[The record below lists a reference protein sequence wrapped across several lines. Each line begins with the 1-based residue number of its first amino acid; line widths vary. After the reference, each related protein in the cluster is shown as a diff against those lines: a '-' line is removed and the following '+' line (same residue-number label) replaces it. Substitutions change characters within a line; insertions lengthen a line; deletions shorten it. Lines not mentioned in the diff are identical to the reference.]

1 MSATANHTS
10 RFLCDHAGTA
20 LVEFA
25 WALPFLLL
33 ALLGVYNISQAANAE
48 RQLSRLSDGI
58 ATQLVTNG
66 VVGAASY
73 PINYTD
79 LHYAND
85 SAMLEFPLVL
95 SDSYAK
101 NESWAADISI
111 SMAGISFSPTVAG
124 CTSGCTYVAKVVW
137 TGGNKAR
144 ACGSAQVSATDS
156 ATPSP
161 STLPQDL
168 FDPVPTPT
176 TGVFAP
182 PNFQIVV
189 DVVYAWHPLLGN
201 SFIPPISFKRSTYLT
216 PRYVSQITYSQIAGD
231 DGFGVPCP

>member
-1 MSATANHTS
+1 MRAATNRSFH
-10 RFLCDHAGTA
+10 FLGDRAGTA
-20 LVEFA
+20 IVEFA
-25 WALPFLLL
+25 WALPFMLL
-33 ALLGVYNISQAANAE
+33 ALFGVYGLCQAENAE
-48 RQLSRLSDGI
+48 RQLSRLSDAV

-66 VVGAASY
+66 IVGAASY
-73 PINYTD
+73 QINYTD

-95 SDSYAK
+95 SDSYSK
-101 NESWAADISI
+101 NESWTADISI
-111 SMAGISFSPTVAG
+111 SMAGVSFSPTVTG

-144 ACGSAQVSATDS
+144 ACGSVQTSAADS
-156 ATPSP
+156 AKPSP

-168 FDPVPTPT
+168 FDPVPTQT
-176 TGVFAP
+176 SGVFSP

-189 DVVYAWHPLLGN
+189 DIVYSWAPTIGANL
-201 SFIPPISFKRSTYLT
+201 IPAITFKRSTYLS
-216 PRYVSQITYSQIAGD
+216 PRYVSQITYSQISGD

>member
-1 MSATANHTS
+1 MSAASHRPS
-10 RFLCDHAGTA
+10 CFLCDQAGTA
-20 LVEFA
+20 IVEFA

-33 ALLGVYNISQAANAE
+33 TLLGVYNLSQAANAE

-66 VVGAASY
+66 VVGAPSY

-101 NESWAADISI
+101 NESWALDISI
-111 SMAGISFSPTVAG
+111 SMAGISFSPTVGG
-124 CTSGCTYVAKVVW
+124 CTNACTYVAKIVW

-144 ACGSAQVSATDS
+144 ACGSAQVAASDG

-176 TGVFAP
+176 TGVFSP
-182 PNFQIVV
+182 PNFQVVV
-189 DVVYAWHPLLGN
+189 DIVYSWRPRFGN
-201 SFIPPISFKRSTYLT
+201 NFIPPITFKRSTYLS

-231 DGFGVPCP
+231 DGFDVPCP